1 MVAGGVSS
9 LGVGKLNFCIGTMN
23 SFAYNQT
30 LINYENDMEYFR
42 RLGTNPIFQQDNA
55 PCHTSKDSREY
66 LKRFENKLKFW
77 PPNSPDLSP
86 IETIWS
92 FIQQKLQGY
101 KFQNLDELK
110 KNIIFLE
117 QNTSRLLCKNM

>member
-1 MVAGGVSS
+1 M
-9 LGVGKLNFCIGTMN
+9 K
-23 SFAYNQT
+23 SFAYKQT
-30 LINYENDMEYFR
+30 LINYENDMEYFH
-42 RLGTNPIFQQDNA
+42 RLGINLILQQDNV

-66 LKRFENKLKFW
+66 LKKIENKLKFW
-77 PPNSPDLSP
+77 PPNNPDLSP

-92 FIQQKLQGY
+92 FIQQKLEGY

-110 KNIIFLE
+110 KKILFFLE